1 MIFLTVGTQF
11 PFDRLVKAVD
21 SVVRAGLVTEH
32 IIGQIGQTKYRPGSF
47 PAVQFMEKQIFDG
60 CIRRASAIIGH
71 AGMGTI
77 EMALELGKPLLV
89 MPRRKEFGEVVNNHQ
104 FEIAEKFEK
113 LGHILVAYHEDD
125 MAEKIRELG
134 TFTPKVREHNAEAL
148 IDRIAGFLSGIDRQI
163 TQKSLTSNAAA
174 FQTSEKP

>member
-21 SVVRAGLVTEH
+21 YAVETGLVAEQVV
-32 IIGQIGQTKYRPGSF
+32 GQIGQTEYHPGSF
-47 PAVQFMEKQIFDG
+47 PALELMEKQTFDG
-60 CIRRASAIIGH
+60 YIRRASAIIGH

-104 FEIAEKFEK
+104 FEIAEKFED
-113 LGHILVAYHEDD
+113 LGHILVAYHEYDL
-125 MAEKIRELG
+125 AEKIKKLKS
-134 TFTPKVREHNAEAL
+134 FTPKIRKHDTEAV
-148 IDRIAGFLSGIDRQI
+148 IGRIADFLNSIDRQI
-163 TQKSLTSNAAA
+163 PQKALAHNATA
-174 FQTSEKP
+174 FQISEKP